1 MKFQSLIQTI
11 ASIPITLDQS
21 KPPRPFQMTK
31 AYSKINRIDDCS
43 RPATTSP
50 GNFILIP
57 PPPDHH
63 RHHPDQPWTTQSLP
77 KPPWPTSF
85 TTGSPTLLQVHSNQ
99 PWLYPMPIAATPDY
113 HYRHPSLQN
122 YPGSVKASQTTAENQ
137 DSLMDHLTVHH
148 CSKPTT
154 TFPGHSILIP
164 TSPDHQRHQPSFYI
178 PTMGQSSTEPSWST
192 KFTIWPPSLF
202 QVHSDLSW
210 VIHAYRS
217 PSRPYFP

>member
-1 MKFQSLIQTI
+1 
-11 ASIPITLDQS
+11 
-21 KPPRPFQMTK
+21 MTK

-63 RHHPDQPWTTQSLP
+63 RHHPDQPWTTQSLL

-85 TTGSPTLLQVHSNQ
+85 TTGPPTLLQVHSNQ

-113 HYRHPSLQN
+113 HYLHPSLQN

-137 DSLMDHLTVHH
+137 DLLMDHLTVQH

-154 TFPGHSILIP
+154 TFPGHSIYLSQPVPITNAISRHSIYP
-164 TSPDHQRHQPSFYI
+164 PWAKAPQSLPDRL
-178 PTMGQSSTEPSWST
+178 SSLYDHHLYSRST
-192 KFTIWPPSLF
+192 LTYPG
-202 QVHSDLSW
+202 
-210 VIHAYRS
+210 
-217 PSRPYFP
+217 